1 MEKYCGKWTIKNWG
15 KPAIWLNNKDPRED
29 LPDWKRDW
37 LNANCVVVYLNHQ
50 IWLPEL
56 MAVDPTPPP
65 PSPLPQPEHPPTP
78 TPVHSEVPSED
89 YFRYFDQA
97 ANEEDIAGRASV
109 GVAQHTYQTLVRQRA
124 IELRDRDAFNGLT
137 TIQAD
142 SQRWEF
148 NYDRWVGNVNRILDL
163 RNIAG

>member
-1 MEKYCGKWTIKNWG
+1 
-15 KPAIWLNNKDPRED
+15 
-29 LPDWKRDW
+29 
-37 LNANCVVVYLNHQ
+37 
-50 IWLPEL
+50 

-65 PSPLPQPEHPPTP
+65 PTPPPQPSQAPTP
-78 TPVHSEVPSED
+78 TPAHSEAQSED

-97 ANEEDIAGRASV
+97 ANEEDIAGIANGGV
-109 GVAQHTYQTLVRQRA
+109 GQHTYQTLVRQRA
-124 IELRDRDAFNGLT
+124 MELRDRDAFNGLA